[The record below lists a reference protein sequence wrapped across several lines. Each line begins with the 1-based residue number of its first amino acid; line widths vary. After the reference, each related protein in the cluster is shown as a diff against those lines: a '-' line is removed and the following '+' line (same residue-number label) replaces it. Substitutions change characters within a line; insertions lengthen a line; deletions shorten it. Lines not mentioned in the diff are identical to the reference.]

1 MTVSTPTLSQLLR
14 LEDGVLP
21 AACPSRIVLDHVTS
35 RWGVL
40 LLVALSEE
48 TLRWG
53 ELRRRVQG
61 ISEKMLAQT
70 LRILE
75 ADGFVHR
82 EAHPTIP
89 PHVEY
94 SLTDQGREIAV
105 LLIPLMQWI
114 VQHAEEI
121 LTINPADQPRA
132 QRITGG

>member
-1 MTVSTPTLSQLLR
+1 MTVSSPSLSELLQLD
-14 LEDGVLP
+14 DGVLP

-70 LRILE
+70 LRVLE
-75 ADGFVHR
+75 ADGFVRR
-82 EAHPTIP
+82 EAQPTIP
-89 PHVEY
+89 PRVDY
-94 SLTDQGREIAV
+94 SLTDRGREIAV

-121 LTINPADQPRA
+121 VVAED
-132 QRITGG
+132 

>member
-1 MTVSTPTLSQLLR
+1 MTVSSPSLSELLQLD
-14 LEDGVLP
+14 DGVLP

-53 ELRRRVQG
+53 ELRRRVEG

-70 LRILE
+70 LRVLE
-75 ADGFVHR
+75 ADCFVHR
-82 EAHPTIP
+82 EAQPTIP

-94 SLTDQGREIAV
+94 SLTDRGREIAA
-105 LLIPLMQWI
+105 LLIPLRHWI
-114 VQHAEEI
+114 VRHAAEI
-121 LTINPADQPRA
+121 VVTSD
-132 QRITGG
+132 